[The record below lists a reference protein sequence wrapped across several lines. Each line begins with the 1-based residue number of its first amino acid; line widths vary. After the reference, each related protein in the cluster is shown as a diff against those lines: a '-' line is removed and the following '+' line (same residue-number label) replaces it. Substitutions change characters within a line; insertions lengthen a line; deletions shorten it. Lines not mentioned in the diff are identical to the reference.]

1 MFPKKCIPEA
11 LLLNLF
17 ENHFSGLFAFGK
29 QRLYSDGLRTSVSFT
44 ILPVALCVRGP
55 VSCLAV
61 LLRVWGREDVFIV
74 SQKQERLTCSVTCL
88 SRRQQ

>member
-29 QRLYSDGLRTSVSFT
+29 QAELYGLRTSVSFV
-44 ILPVALCVRGP
+44 ILPVAFCVRGA
-55 VSCLAV
+55 VSSLAV

-88 SRRQQ
+88 SR